1 MMRKI
6 VVGTRESKLAV
17 TQTKWVIEQLKN
29 KGVKNDFDIKYIST
43 KGDRNQNVAL
53 SKVGGPGIFIDDI
66 ENLLAKNEIDFAVHS
81 LKDLPVE
88 ISQQFTIA
96 AIPSREDAR
105 DAFIGRNGRTLKELP
120 ENAVIGTSSARRA
133 AQLKA
138 VCPNVN
144 TKWIRGAV
152 DARLKQ
158 LDEGKYDG
166 IILAVAGLKR
176 LGIEHVISEYL
187 PIEQFTPAVGQGAL
201 AIECRTDDKEVI
213 EILQNI
219 NDVEDEKAVKT
230 ERAFIRILDKEDKA
244 PIGACA
250 TVASDMIT
258 LFTSVA
264 SIDGEKVLT
273 YKAQGKTIDEVVNDA
288 VSHLRA
294 LGAEKLIEEAKM
306 EIERE

>member
-1 MMRKI
+1 MEMMRKI

-166 IILAVAGLKR
+166 IILAV
-176 LGIEHVISEYL
+176 
-187 PIEQFTPAVGQGAL
+187 
-201 AIECRTDDKEVI
+201 
-213 EILQNI
+213 
-219 NDVEDEKAVKT
+219 
-230 ERAFIRILDKEDKA
+230 
-244 PIGACA
+244 
-250 TVASDMIT
+250 
-258 LFTSVA
+258 
-264 SIDGEKVLT
+264 
-273 YKAQGKTIDEVVNDA
+273 
-288 VSHLRA
+288 
-294 LGAEKLIEEAKM
+294 
-306 EIERE
+306 